1 MQLEANTSEIPAD
14 QKGKIKTAEKI
25 FDKILKQV
33 PSTPQK
39 TINVTFDEETNSWNV
54 EEE

>member
-1 MQLEANTSEIPAD
+1 MQLEANTSEKRLKELLEIYTEIPAD
-14 QKGKIKTAEKI
+14 QTEKIKVAEKI

-39 TINVTFDEETNSWNV
+39 HGQRNI
-54 EEE
+54 